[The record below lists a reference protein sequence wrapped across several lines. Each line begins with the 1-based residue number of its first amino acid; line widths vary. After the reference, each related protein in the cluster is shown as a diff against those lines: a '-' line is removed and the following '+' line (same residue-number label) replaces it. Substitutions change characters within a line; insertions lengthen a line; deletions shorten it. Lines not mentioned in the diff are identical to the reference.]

1 MWINGKWSL
10 IWINSEPIIDVER
23 SDHIQICLVSI
34 LFKIVVNNLKTRE
47 IFIVF
52 VLNVSSKHKNVAIE
66 EIKGLKLN
74 LCQVWINLENWLAQ
88 KYVGP
93 YPAHQFKTNFP
104 QNPAQFIFLIS
115 TVRKLNIYSH
125 SKISFNSQQVVIH
138 FEPVIPGSTYS
149 CLYSVHSLCRQTIH
163 PCHLS

>member
-104 QNPAQFIFLIS
+104 QNPAQFFFFDIHSKKTEYIFSFKDLIQFS
-115 TVRKLNIYSH
+115 TSCHSFWASH
-125 SKISFNSQQVVIH
+125 SRSNLFL
-138 FEPVIPGSTYS
+138 P
-149 CLYSVHSLCRQTIH
+149 LLCT
-163 PCHLS
+163 